1 MLGINQPKIFREPLP
16 VVPNEALNQNLLVLP
31 KFDISAPIQLVGS
44 ENKKEI
50 YKQLKKGVVVYPTTS
65 LPGGEYSIILGHSSR
80 YP

>member
-1 MLGINQPKIFREPLP
+1 LP
-16 VVPNEALNQNLLVLP
+16 EIPSEALNQNLLVLP
-31 KFDISAPIQLVGS
+31 KFDIKAPIQLVSS

-50 YKQLKKGVVVYPTTS
+50 YKQLKNGVVVYPTTS

>member
-1 MLGINQPKIFREPLP
+1 LGSNQPKIFRESLP
-16 VVPNEALNQNLLVLP
+16 EIPSEALSQNLLVLP
-31 KFDISAPIQLVGS
+31 KFDIKAPIQLVSS

-50 YKQLKKGVVVYPTTS
+50 YKQLKNGVVVYPTTS